1 MTSYW
6 LLDMFSP
13 ENQASLGNA
22 TNGDLGQYT
31 TGGLQAA
38 DNSRVHNRWLTTKES
53 MEPTK

>member
-38 DNSRVHNRWLTTKES
+38 DNSRVHNR
-53 MEPTK
+53 